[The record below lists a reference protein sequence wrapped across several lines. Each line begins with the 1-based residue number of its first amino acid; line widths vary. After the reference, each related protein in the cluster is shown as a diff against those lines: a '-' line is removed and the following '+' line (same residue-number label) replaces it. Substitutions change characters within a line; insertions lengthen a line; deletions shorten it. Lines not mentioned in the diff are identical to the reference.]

1 MVQYKPKGAETESP
15 ASQGFTMLNFNPD
28 YPEWTKDGEKDQR
41 ETYMVQYK
49 PKGAETESP
58 ASQGFT
64 MLNFNPDY
72 PEWTKNDCWYRT
84 NPMGDIGPFPF
95 SWFNQV
101 SDFEIKLWFPL
112 PSNLIKKGEEWI
124 PEIKKNAVVCISN
137 AITAERYDSPEICNL
152 QRSGIGKVP
161 CLSYFEAD
169 DTPVKTITARAA
181 VGSFDTDEYIR
192 TVYLSFTFGIPSQ
205 VEPLFNLPDKWP
217 SYCGYANAGFT
228 IDNLHGYVVTPD
240 GGDHFMLKLNGQP
253 VHSLG
258 DQVTVHFKVQPN
270 WYYNGTRCAEFNSII
285 FDRENWQ
292 EPKQVDMSFGDY
304 GCCSYALT
312 AAGGGYEW
320 QYSTS
325 TFAVYAC
332 DGQAGYGCTDK
343 EPCGG

>member
-1 MVQYKPKGAETESP
+1 MKQIIFLTFLALLTNKCSCQPGFPKQFQATLNITGLESWQTSTSAVQQLLYDYINSRARFDITGWRKNQSKTYMMQYKPKGAE
-15 ASQGFTMLNFNPD
+15 AD
-28 YPEWTKDGEKDQR
+28 
-41 ETYMVQYK
+41 
-49 PKGAETESP
+49 SP

-95 SWFNQV
+95 SWFNQG

-137 AITAERYDSPEICNL
+137 AITAERYDSPEICDL

-181 VGSFDTDEYIR
+181 VGSFDTDEYTS

-205 VEPLFNLPDKWP
+205 AEPLFNLPDK
-217 SYCGYANAGFT
+217 
-228 IDNLHGYVVTPD
+228 
-240 GGDHFMLKLNGQP
+240 
-253 VHSLG
+253 
-258 DQVTVHFKVQPN
+258 
-270 WYYNGTRCAEFNSII
+270 
-285 FDRENWQ
+285 
-292 EPKQVDMSFGDY
+292 
-304 GCCSYALT
+304 
-312 AAGGGYEW
+312 
-320 QYSTS
+320 
-325 TFAVYAC
+325 
-332 DGQAGYGCTDK
+332 
-343 EPCGG
+343 